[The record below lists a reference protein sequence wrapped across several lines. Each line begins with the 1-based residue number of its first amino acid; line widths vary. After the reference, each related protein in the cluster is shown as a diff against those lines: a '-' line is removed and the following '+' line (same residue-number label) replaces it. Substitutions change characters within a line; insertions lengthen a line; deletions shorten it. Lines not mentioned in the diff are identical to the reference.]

1 MLFLRLKIVSWGT
14 MIRELERLL
23 NLRLWM
29 KARKTSTATKETPL
43 DVRRS
48 SLRIVDKGKK
58 RIDVSQ
64 RDTSGCSEVE
74 SENWRGSWA
83 RWRQEE
89 HRRQPERHRW
99 MFGGRVWKLK
109 RILSQI
115 LWMEAARAST
125 VTRETSLDVQ
135 GSSLRL
141 WTMAWGALTAT
152 RETQLDDLSAAKEA
166 TLDAWTQDGTAFK

>member
-1 MLFLRLKIVSWGT
+1 

-64 RDTSGCSEVE
+64 RDPAGCSEGQ
-74 SENWRGSWA
+74 SENS
-83 RWRQEE
+83 
-89 HRRQPERHRW
+89 
-99 MFGGRVWKLK
+99 
-109 RILSQI
+109 
-115 LWMEAARAST
+115 RAS
-125 VTRETSLDVQ
+125 
-135 GSSLRL
+135 
-141 WTMAWGALTAT
+141 
-152 RETQLDDLSAAKEA
+152 
-166 TLDAWTQDGTAFK
+166 

>member
-1 MLFLRLKIVSWGT
+1 

-29 KARKTSTATKETPL
+29 KARKTLTATKETPL

-74 SENWRGSWA
+74 SEN
-83 RWRQEE
+83 
-89 HRRQPERHRW
+89 
-99 MFGGRVWKLK
+99 
-109 RILSQI
+109 
-115 LWMEAARAST
+115 
-125 VTRETSLDVQ
+125 
-135 GSSLRL
+135 
-141 WTMAWGALTAT
+141 
-152 RETQLDDLSAAKEA
+152 
-166 TLDAWTQDGTAFK
+166 